1 MTRSADGQ
9 PPNFGGQG
17 PAGNGGKRDPGG
29 SDDQPRGP
37 RKSSKK
43 ANRSMGKS
51 AQNPELSDT
60 AVYNQEVI
68 QYAKEHQLCLDTPAM
83 PVIQT
88 PLFFQDL
95 NNKWRSVD
103 HLVLSDTGSSCS
115 FVDQDLA
122 SQLGLQKKGTFRG
135 SVETMAGV
143 TDMEADF
150 FLVQYATVSGFK
162 TRSLVLATEHLGYH
176 STPPSRDLAHIDK
189 ILNLN
194 GTAKINGG
202 PIKGLWGQDN
212 KNLLTFETQPQP
224 STNLPYY
231 SAIRIEEST
240 ASKERIIVG
249 TLGPT
254 CTNFTQVQTNTIK
267 VKAGCFMFHSEYS
280 KTWDIMSKY
289 CRYKIP
295 YPTNIGSTFAGILHT
310 LSLLQFRKA
319 QNSAT
324 KPSGA
329 LLHKMKFPRK
339 EEK

>member
-1 MTRSADGQ
+1 MV
-9 PPNFGGQG
+9 P
-17 PAGNGGKRDPGG
+17 
-29 SDDQPRGP
+29 
-37 RKSSKK
+37 
-43 ANRSMGKS
+43 
-51 AQNPELSDT
+51 
-60 AVYNQEVI
+60 
-68 QYAKEHQLCLDTPAM
+68 
-83 PVIQT
+83 
-88 PLFFQDL
+88 
-95 NNKWRSVD
+95 SV
-103 HLVLSDTGSSCS
+103 V
-115 FVDQDLA
+115 
-122 SQLGLQKKGTFRG
+122 
-135 SVETMAGV
+135 
-143 TDMEADF
+143 
-150 FLVQYATVSGFK
+150 
-162 TRSLVLATEHLGYH
+162 
-176 STPPSRDLAHIDK
+176 
-189 ILNLN
+189 
-194 GTAKINGG
+194 
-202 PIKGLWGQDN
+202 WGQEN

-295 YPTNIGSTFAGILHT
+295 YLTNIGSTFAGILHT
-310 LSLLQFRKA
+310 LSLLQFQKA